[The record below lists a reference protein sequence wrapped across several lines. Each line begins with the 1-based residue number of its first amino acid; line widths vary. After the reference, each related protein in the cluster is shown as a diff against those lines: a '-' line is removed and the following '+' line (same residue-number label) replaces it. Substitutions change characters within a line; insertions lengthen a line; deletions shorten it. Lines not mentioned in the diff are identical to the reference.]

1 MAERL
6 TVAQEVAGS
15 IPVAHPNFN
24 LLSIGRP
31 FVVVAALAAIAVGG
45 ARRAEAQELNPG
57 AYTVSPVGANFFGTT
72 YQYSSG
78 DVTFDPSIPIED
90 AHSRLNTIALSY
102 GRALDVAGRSGT
114 FLIVAPLVG
123 GRQHG
128 IVQGQFAEATR
139 RGLAD
144 VQVRLGVNL
153 YGAPA
158 MTLRELAQSGRRT
171 TLGASVTT
179 SIPVGQ
185 YDSAKLI
192 NLGTNRWAFK
202 PEVGVTHNTGRRWLF
217 EVYGGVWLFTDNAAF
232 FGGSVRSQK
241 PIGSVQFHVRYT
253 FRPGLWLSANSN
265 FYSGGR
271 TTVDGRINLDFQR
284 NSRVGATLNVPLTR
298 YDALRFAVSRGAY
311 TTIGADYTSV
321 SAGFTHAW
329 GGQ

>member
-1 MAERL
+1 MRRFGTTRL
-6 TVAQEVAGS
+6 TVA
-15 IPVAHPNFN
+15 
-24 LLSIGRP
+24 
-31 FVVVAALAAIAVGG
+31 AIAVI
-45 ARRAEAQELNPG
+45 AVATPRHATAQELNPG
-57 AYTVSPVGANFFGTT
+57 AYTVSPIGANFFGAT

-78 DVTFDPSIPIED
+78 DVTFDPSIPIEE

-114 FLIVAPLVG
+114 FLVVAPLVG

-128 IVQGQFAEATR
+128 IVQGQFAEALR

-171 TLGASVTT
+171 TLGVSVTA

-185 YDSAKLI
+185 YDPAKLV

-202 PEVGVTHNTGRRWLF
+202 PEVGFTDNTGGRWLF
-217 EVYGGVWLFTDNAAF
+217 EVYGGVWLFTDNTDF
-232 FGGSVRSQK
+232 FGGSVRSQQ

-253 FRPGLWLSANSN
+253 FKPGLWLSANSN

-271 TTVDGRINLDFQR
+271 TTVDGKINFDFQR
-284 NSRVGATLNVPLTR
+284 NSRVGATFNVPLSR
-298 YDALRFAVSRGAY
+298 YDALRFAASRGAY

-321 SAGFTHAW
+321 SVGFTHAW

>member
-1 MAERL
+1 
-6 TVAQEVAGS
+6 
-15 IPVAHPNFN
+15 

-31 FVVVAALAAIAVGG
+31 LVVVAAIATIAVGA
-45 ARRAEAQELNPG
+45 ARVAAAQELNPG
-57 AYTVSPVGANFFGTT
+57 AYTVSPVGANFFGAT

-114 FLIVAPLVG
+114 FLIVVPLVG

-128 IVQGQFAEATR
+128 IVQGQFAEALR
-139 RGLAD
+139 RGIAD
-144 VQVRLGVNL
+144 VQVRIAVNL

-158 MTLRELAQSGRRT
+158 MTLSELARSSRRT
-171 TLGASVTT
+171 TLGASLTMM
-179 SIPVGQ
+179 IPVGQ
-185 YDSAKLI
+185 YDPAKLI
-192 NLGTNRWAFK
+192 NLGSNRWAFK
-202 PEVGVTHNTGRRWLF
+202 PEVGFTHNTGGRWLF
-217 EVYGGVWLFTDNAAF
+217 EVYSGVWLFTDNTDF

-241 PIGSVQFHVRYT
+241 PIGSAQFHVRYT
-253 FRPGLWLSANSN
+253 FKSGLWLSANSN

-271 TTVDGRINLDFQR
+271 TTVDGKINLDFQR
-284 NSRVGATLNVPLTR
+284 NSRVGATFNVPLTR
-298 YDALRFAVSRGAY
+298 FDALRFAVSRGAY

-329 GGQ
+329 GGK